1 MPEAPKLIHS
11 VSVIIVALNEEA
23 VIERVVRG
31 AAAAAQRLIE
41 RYEFILVD
49 DASSDQT
56 GAIMEQLALELPFVS
71 VVHNPGNLG
80 FGGSY
85 MRGVGAARM
94 DYVMLLCGDDGLPT
108 ANLPLIIEKIGTA
121 DIVIPYMRN
130 LREIKTPLRYAIS
143 RSYTMFL
150 NFLFGYRLRYY
161 NGLAVHKRALVAPI
175 QVASWGFGFQGE
187 ILVKLLRSGC
197 SYVEVGVDGAPKVHQ
212 RSVLLTPANV
222 VNVLRTCLALTRESH
237 RFKAPTPPSASTNPT
252 KRDMLL

>member
-1 MPEAPKLIHS
+1 MPEAPKLAHS
-11 VSVIIVALNEEA
+11 VSIIIVALNEEA
-23 VIERVVRG
+23 MIERVVRG
-31 AAAAAQRLIE
+31 AAAAAQRQIE
-41 RYEFILVD
+41 RYELILVD

-56 GAIMEQLALELPFVS
+56 GAIMERFARELPHVC
-71 VVHNPGNLG
+71 VVHNSRNLG

-85 MRGVGAARM
+85 MRGVAAARM

-130 LREIKTPLRYAIS
+130 LRAIKTPLRYMIS

-161 NGLAVHKRALVAPI
+161 NGLSVHRRALVAHI

-187 ILVKLLRSGC
+187 ILIKLLRSGC
-197 SYVEVGVDGAPKVHQ
+197 SYIEVGVDGAPKIHQ
-212 RSVLLTPANV
+212 RSVLLKPANV
-222 VNVLRTCLALTRESH
+222 VNVLLTCLALMRESH
-237 RFKAPTPPSASTNPT
+237 RRKTPTPSSASTEAT